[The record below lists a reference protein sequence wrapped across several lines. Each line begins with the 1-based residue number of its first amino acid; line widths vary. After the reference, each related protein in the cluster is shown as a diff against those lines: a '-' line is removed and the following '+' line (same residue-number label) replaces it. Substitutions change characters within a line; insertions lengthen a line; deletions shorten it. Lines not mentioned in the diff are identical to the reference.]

1 MTVVVVVVT
10 SAARHPETRYHVYTR
25 SLKKKKKTLR
35 TRERSSDRICR
46 SGGTRRGYIVSA
58 GGGLGARRFYIIVK
72 CRARVH
78 IDRSAAVSSIR
89 NSRVR
94 VVVTEYYCVE
104 TRPSGRR
111 SAICAGHRENL
122 TPRDSA
128 TGDVKAA
135 AAGQKP
141 VQLSNICTGKTR
153 TTP

>member
-1 MTVVVVVVT
+1 MVLASVDGSDGGGGDIGGQAPGNQV
-10 SAARHPETRYHVYTR
+10 PCIYTR

-46 SGGTRRGYIVSA
+46 SGGTRRGYILSA
-58 GGGLGARRFYIIVK
+58 GGGLGARRFYIK

-89 NSRVR
+89 NSG
-94 VVVTEYYCVE
+94 CVLLLWSRG
-104 TRPSGRR
+104 TYHVGGRPNGQ

-122 TPRDSA
+122 CTPHDST

-135 AAGQKP
+135 AG
-141 VQLSNICTGKTR
+141 
-153 TTP
+153 